1 MRKHYFNSRTFPSLT
16 PAASACAQ
24 GDGGHAGIPR
34 PVCRNKHPRL
44 QLLSFRVHNV
54 PMPRTAVRDG
64 LCRLCT
70 YLEELEAVELKKFK
84 LFLGTATEMRETR
97 IPWGRMETAGPLEM
111 AQLLV
116 AHCGIG
122 EAWLLALSIFD
133 RINRKDLWERGQR
146 EDLVRGKEVVMG
158 PSRLEPTN
166 SLLSDNR
173 WAHKAWVLTYPLGL
187 CSCCVLPET
196 PFLCLFCLK
205 NSHLSNTTLKARPS
219 L

>member
-1 MRKHYFNSRTFPSLT
+1 
-16 PAASACAQ
+16 
-24 GDGGHAGIPR
+24 
-34 PVCRNKHPRL
+34 
-44 QLLSFRVHNV
+44 
-54 PMPRTAVRDG
+54 MPRIAVRDG

-84 LFLGTATEMRETR
+84 LYLGTATEMGETR

-158 PSRLEPTN
+158 PSRLQPTN

-187 CSCCVLPET
+187 CSCCVLPKT
-196 PFLCLFCLK
+196 PFLCLFLPGKFLSIQQNLKGTTFSVNSSILFSLLFSLTLNLSGWLK
-205 NSHLSNTTLKARPS
+205 NPTFMLL
-219 L
+219 